1 MRRNPG
7 FSRFSARIHQ
17 CKRGFTLAE
26 LLVVVAILSL
36 MTALLLPALGR
47 VRDVSK
53 IVSCV
58 GNLSQIGQGV
68 SMYATDNDGW
78 LPPRQIARA
87 GLPLGWQGPSGYA
100 AQGLGWASA
109 LSSDPP
115 ILGKYTQ
122 NTRVRDGD
130 TLFVDGRVPERSVW
144 RCPSDQRDADGVSKP
159 SSYAASPMMGEVPTP
174 IATSSGQR
182 PQIRQSEVIRSEV
195 ELAFVDA
202 RWRLFE
208 PGYGQGFGATDLPF
222 FGVLDREQL
231 TAPYTIGA
239 PGSLYSWSK
248 RHKKGMAN
256 VLFFDGHVDEFASLY
271 NAQIDGVLRVSLNG
285 WRTPIVRID

>member
-1 MRRNPG
+1 
-7 FSRFSARIHQ
+7 
-17 CKRGFTLAE
+17 
-26 LLVVVAILSL
+26 VVIAILSL
-36 MTALLLPALGR
+36 MTALLLPAFAR
-47 VRDVSK
+47 TRDISRL
-53 IVSCV
+53 VSCV
-58 GNLSQIGQGV
+58 ANLSQIGHGV
-68 SMYATDNDGW
+68 SMYAADNDGW

-122 NTRVRDGD
+122 NTRLRDGEAVY
-130 TLFVDGRVPERSVW
+130 VDGLVPERSIW
-144 RCPSDQRDADGVSKP
+144 RCPSDQRDDDGVSKP
-159 SSYAASPMMGEVPTP
+159 SSYAASPMMGEIPTP

-182 PQIRQSEVIRSEV
+182 PQIKQSEVIRPDI
-195 ELAFVDA
+195 ELMFVDA

-222 FGVLDREQL
+222 FGVHDREQL
-231 TAPYTIGA
+231 TAPFTIGA

-248 RHKKGMAN
+248 RHNKGVAN
-256 VLFFDGHVDEFASLY
+256 VLFFDGHVDEFSSLY
-271 NAQIDGVLRVSLNG
+271 NAQIDGILRVSLNG
-285 WRTPIVRID
+285 WRTPIVRIE